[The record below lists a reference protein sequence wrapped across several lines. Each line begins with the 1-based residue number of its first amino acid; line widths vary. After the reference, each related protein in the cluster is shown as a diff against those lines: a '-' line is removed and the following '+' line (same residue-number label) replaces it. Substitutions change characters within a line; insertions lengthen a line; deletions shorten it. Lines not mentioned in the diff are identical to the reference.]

1 MSREMQLQRWEL
13 KYIIPET
20 TAQAVRRFVSAYT
33 VLDDYGVGKPDNSYP
48 IHSLYLDSEALTIY
62 WHTING
68 NKNRFKLRLRFYDN
82 EPDSPVFF
90 EIKRRMN
97 NAILKQRGGVRR
109 KSVDYILAG
118 HLPQPDHLVKQ
129 GNPKE
134 LVALQRFSQYL
145 KEYKAVPKAHIHYLR
160 EAWVSPYDNSLR
172 VTFDRNVLISAEP
185 TARLETAQINPTCV
199 FGKDVVLEFKFTGRF
214 PDFLRECTRVFGLTT
229 TTAAK
234 YADGIALKG
243 EKFFGWQN
251 AVLHMRTK
259 QALEAFDD
267 SHLVIED
274 VRATKTV
281 I

>member
-1 MSREMQLQRWEL
+1 MQMQRWEL
-13 KYIIPET
+13 KYIIPED
-20 TAQAVRRFVSAYT
+20 TALAVARFVSSYT
-33 VLDDYGVGKPDNSYP
+33 VLDDYGVGKPHNSYP

-82 EPDSPVFF
+82 SPESPVFF

-118 HLPQPDHLVKQ
+118 HLPQPEHLIKQ
-129 GNPKE
+129 DSPKE
-134 LVALQRFSQYL
+134 HVALQRFSQYI

-160 EAWVSPYDNSLR
+160 EAWVSRHDNSLR

-185 TARLETAQINPTCV
+185 TARLEIDHVNPTCV
-199 FGKDVVLEFKFTGRF
+199 YGKDVVLEFKFTGRF
-214 PDFLRECTRVFGLTT
+214 PDYLRECCRIFGLTT

-234 YADGIALKG
+234 YADGIALAG
-243 EKFFGWQN
+243 ERRFG
-251 AVLHMRTK
+251 AVTALQQMRAK
-259 QALEAFDD
+259 QPLEEFDD
-267 SHLVIED
+267 THVFQED
-274 VRATKTV
+274 VRATKT
-281 I
+281 II

>member
-1 MSREMQLQRWEL
+1 MQLQRWEL

-20 TAQAVRRFVSAYT
+20 TAQAVRRFVSGYT

-243 EKFFGWQN
+243 EKYFGWHN
-251 AVLHMRTK
+251 AVQHMRTK
-259 QALEAFDD
+259 QALEVFDD